1 MAPYNMPGRCCSEGS
16 SHMAHQRTGI
26 AHTQT
31 YAERL
36 EQEAHK
42 FREAA
47 EHEPP
52 GSMARELL
60 LRRAQ
65 MIESSHVNPW
75 LKIRRP
81 AGEAPTIRPK

>member
-1 MAPYNMPGRCCSEGS
+1 
-16 SHMAHQRTGI
+16 MAHRQTGI
-26 AHTQT
+26 AHTQN

-42 FREAA
+42 YREAA
-47 EHEPP
+47 EQQPP

-75 LKIRRP
+75 LKIHRP
-81 AGEAPTIRPK
+81 AGEAPTLRPK